1 VKRILVPGK
10 TCSATAAA
18 SASRLIIDAR
28 DYYRAFYREAAR
40 ASRSILIAGWQFDS
54 QVALLRGEDAAACTG
69 PTEFLGFLEQLC
81 RDNPGLSVC
90 ILAWDYSP
98 VFAMER
104 EWWQR
109 VTFDWATPENLRFR
123 FDGEHPLGASHH
135 QKFVVIDGEV
145 AFAGGI
151 DFASARWDDREH
163 RVQNPLR
170 TERGE
175 PQKPYHDVMA
185 FVAGEAAA
193 TLEQLFEQR
202 WFAATGEALTFPAST
217 KAAAQPMVSEG
228 IEIPAAEVGISCT
241 MARES
246 DDSIEAQVLCL
257 YEEAIAQA
265 ERLIYIETQYFTA
278 QVVHDALVRRM
289 REVGG
294 ALQVVLIM
302 PNGADTEKERLVL
315 GATQDRLL
323 ASLAAVAQAT
333 GTSLRAYSSLSDGGE
348 NSNVATFIHSKLLIV
363 DDRLLC
369 AGSANLTNRSLFLDT
384 ELCLAWEATDDAP
397 EISRS
402 IEHVRAELLAEH
414 SGLPVESEFFRIEG
428 LLGRLEAQREAG
440 KGRLILRGPSG
451 SESLPALRLERLF
464 DPDKPL
470 DQLEFGE
477 LIAFQTEVDPTA

>member
-1 VKRILVPGK
+1 VTRILVPGK
-10 TCSATAAA
+10 TCSSMPTAR
-18 SASRLIIDAR
+18 ASRLIIDAC

-54 QVALLRGEDAAACTG
+54 QVALLRGEEAAASEK
-69 PTEFLGFLEQLC
+69 PTAFLPFLEALC
-81 RDNPGLSVC
+81 RDNPALSVC

-109 VTFDWATPENLRFR
+109 VTFDWVTPDNLRFR
-123 FDGEHPLGASHH
+123 FDGVHPLGASHH

-151 DFASARWDDREH
+151 DFASARWDDCAH
-163 RVQNPLR
+163 CVQNPLR
-170 TERGE
+170 VERGE
-175 PQKPYHDVMA
+175 PQKPYHDLMA

-193 TLEQLFEQR
+193 ELERLFEQR
-202 WFAATGEALTFPAST
+202 WFAATGEALALPTRG
-217 KAAAQPMVSEG
+217 KAAHQPVVSEG
-228 IEIPAAEVGISCT
+228 IEIPAVEVGISCT
-241 MARES
+241 KARET
-246 DDSIEAQVLCL
+246 DETIEPEVLRL
-257 YEEAIAQA
+257 YEAAIAQA
-265 ERLIYIETQYFTA
+265 EHLIYIETQYFTA

-289 REVGG
+289 SQGPG
-294 ALQVVLIM
+294 ALQILLVM

-323 ASLAAVAQAT
+323 ASLAEAAQAT
-333 GTSLRAYSSLSDGGE
+333 GTLLRAYSSLADGGE
-348 NSNVATFIHSKLLIV
+348 LSNTATFIHSKLLIV

-384 ELCLAWEATDDAP
+384 ELCLAWEATADAP

-402 IEHVRAELLAEH
+402 IERVRAELLAEH
-414 SGLPVESEFFRIEG
+414 SGVSAERDFFRVEG
-428 LLGRLEAQREAG
+428 LLGRLEALRETG
-440 KGRLILRGPSG
+440 KSRLILRGPSG
-451 SESLPALRLERLF
+451 SETMPALRLERLF

-477 LIAFQTEVDPTA
+477 LIAFQSDVSG